1 MMVQTAIY
9 LVIGILAL
17 LLLFG
22 GAGAIVVTLVEA
34 RKSLQHRIALV
45 SEAASPAISPEFA
58 SSSNLVRIDLEAKAS
73 LEQRAFSRWLIK
85 WKVAPP
91 RAFALYSIAKPVL
104 AILFA
109 VFTLAFAGL
118 RPTALLFAMG
128 AGVAGWLTPFV
139 IGRSLASDRTRLV
152 VEGLPEAIEL
162 MVVCV
167 DAGLALEDT
176 LDRVIAELA
185 HTRPVLVDELSITSA
200 DLKLLPNRDQALF
213 GLAKRIDAP
222 SVRSMVM
229 TLSQTMRYGT
239 PLAQALRTVASELRN
254 DSIFRLEER
263 ANSLPTLLTIPM
275 MIFIMPTIFL
285 VIGGP
290 AALRLLDTFLR

>member
-1 MMVQTAIY
+1 MMAQTATYIA
-9 LVIGILAL
+9 IGILAL
-17 LLLFG
+17 LLLVG
-22 GAGAIVVTLVEA
+22 GAGAVVATLINA
-34 RKSLQHRIALV
+34 RKNMQRRITLV
-45 SEAASPAISPEFA
+45 SEATSRGLSTEMGSP
-58 SSSNLVRIDLEAKAS
+58 SNLVRFSLEAKAS
-73 LEQRAFSRWLIK
+73 REQRAFARLLIK
-85 WKVAPP
+85 WKVGPA
-91 RAFALYSIAKPVL
+91 RAFMLYTAAKPVL

-109 VFTLAFAGL
+109 VLVIVLAGHRPIGL
-118 RPTALLFAMG
+118 LLAIG
-128 AGVAGWLTPFV
+128 AGAAGWTTPFLV
-139 IGRSLASDRTRLV
+139 GRSLAGGRTRLV

-185 HTRPVLVDELSITSA
+185 HTRPVLVEELSVTNA
-200 DLKLLPNRDQALF
+200 DMKMLPSRDQALF

-254 DSIFRLEER
+254 DSILRLEER
-263 ANSLPTLLTIPM
+263 ANMLPTLLTIPM

-290 AALRLLDTFLR
+290 AALRLIDTFLR